1 MRTDP
6 ARRAA
11 QARPAGPVPTERPS
25 GPGRAV
31 AAPIVAMVLL
41 ALAAV
46 VSLNVLAITG
56 TVPGSP
62 GGGPDRPGNGGNGP
76 GPGPIGGGRT
86 PNPSVVVTPPPEEQT
101 EVRGTVLF
109 TRTGNIWAAS
119 GRGLTQLSNR
129 GVDSAPDFSPD
140 GSVIYFL
147 ETRTKDAR
155 VSCGRFEIGCTDRLA
170 RYTFDHPVLMRM
182 DPSGAGR
189 TEVKDSL
196 FDDTALQPS
205 GGEWFSWLLQP
216 DVSPD
221 GETIAMSSDGESG
234 SGELLLSLLSTEG
247 GDIEPIDE
255 IGSTG
260 LGHSDPVWSP
270 DGTRI
275 AFTYNAKSGGVG
287 APRIGIVTVE
297 DASLQLLRGNGYA
310 NPSWSPD
317 GTLLAAERTTGRGRD
332 IVILDAERGG
342 EVARLTSDGRS
353 FAPAFAPDGTQL
365 AYLHLEGQ
373 GVDLRIMTL
382 ETTAIGVDLMEDKA
396 VTEDGSLDAS
406 SPPTWWMPPDM
417 IPEPTPTPAAS
428 SSDAPD
434 PSPEGS
440 EDP

>member
-1 MRTDP
+1 MSRNS
-6 ARRAA
+6 ARRPS
-11 QARPAGPVPTERPS
+11 QARASGAPSTERPS
-25 GPGRAV
+25 TAGHAV
-31 AAPIVAMVLL
+31 AAPILALVLL

-46 VSLNVLAITG
+46 VSLNALAITG
-56 TVPGSP
+56 PGGP
-62 GGGPDRPGNGGNGP
+62 GGGPDGPGDGGNGP

-86 PNPSVVVTPPPEEQT
+86 PNPSVVVTPPPEDQT
-101 EVRGTVLF
+101 EVRGTLLF

-129 GVDSAPDFSPD
+129 GIDSAPDFSPD
-140 GSVIYFL
+140 GSLIYFL

-155 VSCGRFEIGCTDRLA
+155 VSCGRFENGCRDRLS
-170 RYTFDHPVLMRM
+170 RYTFDHPVLMSM
-182 DPSGAGR
+182 AASGADR
-189 TEVKDSL
+189 TEIKDSI
-196 FDDTALQPS
+196 FDDTGFQPS

-221 GETIAMSSDGESG
+221 GQTIAISSDGETG
-234 SGELLLSLLSTEG
+234 AGELLLSLVSTG
-247 GDIEPIDE
+247 GGAIEPIE
-255 IGSTG
+255 AIESTG
-260 LGHSDPVWSP
+260 LGHSDPAWSP

-275 AFTYNAKSGGVG
+275 AFSYNARSGGTG

-297 DASLQLLRGNGYA
+297 DATLRLLRGNGYA

-317 GTLLAAERTTGRGRD
+317 GTLIAAERTTGRGRD
-332 IVILDAERGG
+332 IVILDAQRGG

-382 ETTAIGVDLMEDKA
+382 ETTASGVDLMDDKA
-396 VTEDGSLDAS
+396 ITEDGSLDAS
-406 SPPTWWMPPDM
+406 SPPTWWMPPEM
-417 IPEPTPTPAAS
+417 IPLPTPTPGTS

-434 PSPEGS
+434 TSPGGS
-440 EDP
+440 EVP